1 MIINHE
7 AHFKKYNE
15 STCEIPKTVSLTP
28 SMVLQ
33 QEYFSSFSDEE
44 IYQLLSGIGV
54 YDGNQQTENQK
65 NLIMRIYHSFFIFF
79 CSGKEIVYRTN
90 LSSLV
95 NIFLDEDFVK
105 TINTPELYQLMG
117 RVGRMGRSYHANI
130 ITTHQSVVDKLLSF
144 DDSFEADNDIERLF

>member
-1 MIINHE
+1 MMQRI
-7 AHFKKYNE
+7 
-15 STCEIPKTVSLTP
+15 SLT
-28 SMVLQ
+28 
-33 QEYFSSFSDEE
+33 FK

-54 YDGNQQTENQK
+54 YDGNQQTENQR
-65 NLIMRIYHSFFIFF
+65 NLIMRIYHSFIFF
-79 CSGKEIVYRTN
+79 CSGKEIVYGTN

-95 NIFLDEDFVK
+95 NIFLDEDFVE